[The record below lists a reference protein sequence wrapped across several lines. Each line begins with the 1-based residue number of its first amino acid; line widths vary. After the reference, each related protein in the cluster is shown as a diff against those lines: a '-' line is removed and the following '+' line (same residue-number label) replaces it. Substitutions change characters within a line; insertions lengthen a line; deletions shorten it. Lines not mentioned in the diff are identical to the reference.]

1 MYRYFNRTFWLSGI
15 YGLVLMT
22 TKTKHLDTEEL
33 DNLIKEVISGLLIID
48 VAARHRITGT
58 DDPSIAIGKVVE
70 MLVHTQI
77 K

>member
-1 MYRYFNRTFWLSGI
+1 MDWLPTQH
-15 YGLVLMT
+15 LLNLMKE
-22 TKTKHLDTEEL
+22 KTKHLNTEEL
-33 DNLIKEVISGLLIID
+33 DDLIKEVISGLLIID